1 MYVILIQ
8 NKEKSPKNYISTIC
22 LSTISCS
29 ALELLLKM
37 AGVPEKIVTLIK
49 ALYTSKLAAFA
60 PMVSNVCGLRLCLAF
75 FRGAE
80 CLWTHLPQ
88 AWIIYWR
95 EQMG

>member
-1 MYVILIQ
+1 MSFDSIGH
-8 NKEKSPKNYISTIC
+8 
-22 LSTISCS
+22 S
-29 ALELLLKM
+29 ALWLLLKR
-37 AGVPEKIVTLIK
+37 AGVPEKIVMLIK

-60 PMVSNVCGLRLCLAF
+60 PMVSNVCGSRLCLAF

-88 AWIIYWR
+88 AWTIYWR